1 MEYILDD
8 SLRKGYRLAALIG
21 FSMIFSVMVYAG
33 VVEFISHSQA
43 PFTGYSPISRDAF
56 DILRLVLLGVCLI
69 DFALIPF
76 LRNRVLSLQNQP
88 QRPPMGNL
96 PAPVAR
102 LLSASFISLAIC
114 ESIAVYGLVLFLING
129 ARQEFYLFLSL
140 SLIAFLIHFPRYGRW
155 QEWVREM
162 ERTWRAEGASLGR

>member
-69 DFALIPF
+69 
-76 LRNRVLSLQNQP
+76 
-88 QRPPMGNL
+88 
-96 PAPVAR
+96 
-102 LLSASFISLAIC
+102 
-114 ESIAVYGLVLFLING
+114 ESISRSSRSCAT
-129 ARQEFYLFLSL
+129 ASCRCKTS
-140 SLIAFLIHFPRYGRW
+140 PKGRRW
-155 QEWVREM
+155 EICR
-162 ERTWRAEGASLGR
+162 RRSPGC